1 MGVVKKRLEIKL
13 TGIIQGVGFRP
24 FVYRL
29 AEDLQLTGW
38 VNNSTTGVFMEVEG
52 IKTKLELFLQRLES
66 EKPKPAQIQSKQINW
81 LPAIGYTEFTIRPS
95 ISGKKTAITL
105 PDLSTCPECLIEI
118 FNPDNRRYRYPFTNC
133 TNCGPRYS
141 IIEGL
146 PYDRPSTTMRTFR
159 MCPQCQQEYNNP
171 LDRRFHAQPNA
182 CPVCGPQLELWD
194 KQGNPLVK
202 GDEALIQAVTGIKQ
216 GLIIAIKGLGGFQLV
231 VDACNATAVAQLR
244 QRKQR
249 PSKPFGVMYP
259 NLESVEEDCLVSEL
273 ERELL
278 RSPQAP
284 LVLLT
289 RHSTSSIAPNVAPNN
304 PDLGVMLPY
313 TPLHHLL
320 TADLGFP
327 IIATSGNLANEP
339 ICTTEE
345 EALQRLSGIADLFL
359 VHNRPISRPL
369 DDSVVR
375 IIAQRPVLLRRARG
389 YAPIPLKL
397 PKTGVKPKVLALG
410 AHLKNT
416 IAISIENQVFLSQHI
431 GDLDNEPSFKA
442 FERVID
448 TLQQL
453 YDFTPDIVACDC
465 HPDYVSSQYALQ
477 LGKPIITVQHH
488 QAHVLAAI
496 ADNQLWG
503 ESVLG
508 VAWDG
513 TGYGLDGTIWGG
525 EFFLVKGDSLNCQRI
540 ASFLRFPLP
549 GGDMAIKQPRRTLL
563 GLLHQL
569 NLDYDVGQYFSP
581 TELLTLK
588 QMLARK
594 LNTPLTSS
602 VGRLFDGVGLLLGLP
617 GVVSFEG
624 EAAIG
629 LEYLAR
635 KVNSAHP
642 YPFTLDNQI
651 VNWQP
656 TLMAILTDLQQGISP
671 HQIAAR
677 FHHTLAEIIVKIAQQ
692 VGEKRVILTGGCF
705 QNKYLSECTIS
716 KLDNAGFI
724 PYCHSL
730 VPPNDG
736 SIALGQAIAALNQY

>member
-1 MGVVKKRLEIKL
+1 MGVVKKRLKIKL
-13 TGIIQGVGFRP
+13 TGIVQGVGFRP

-29 AEDLQLTGW
+29 AQDLQLTGW
-38 VNNSTTGVFMEVEG
+38 VNNSTTGVFIEVEG
-52 IKTKLELFLQRLES
+52 LKTQLEVFLQRLES
-66 EKPKPAQIQSKQINW
+66 EKPTPAQIHTQEINW
-81 LPAIGYTEFTIRPS
+81 LPPRGYTDFIIRPS
-95 ISGKKTAITL
+95 VSGEKTAITL
-105 PDLSTCPECLIEI
+105 PDLSTCSECLIEI
-118 FNPDNRRYRYPFTNC
+118 FNLDNRRYRYPFTNC

-146 PYDRPSTTMRTFR
+146 PYDRPATTMRTFS

-194 KQGNPLVK
+194 KQGNLLAK
-202 GDEALIQAVTGIKQ
+202 ADEALIQAVTGIKQ

-231 VDACNATAVAQLR
+231 VNACNQTAVSQLR

-249 PSKPFGVMYP
+249 PTKPFGVMYP
-259 NLESVEEDCLVSEL
+259 NLESVEDDCLVSEL

-284 LVLLT
+284 LVLVT
-289 RHSTSSIAPNVAPNN
+289 RHTTSSIAANVAPDN
-304 PDLGVMLPY
+304 PDLGVMLPS

-339 ICTTEE
+339 ICTNEQ

-375 IIAQRPVLLRRARG
+375 VIAQRPVLLRRARG
-389 YAPIPLKL
+389 YAPLPLKL

-416 IAISIENQVFLSQHI
+416 IAISIEDQVFLSQHI

-442 FERVID
+442 FEQVID

-453 YDFTPDIVACDC
+453 YDFTPDLVACDC

-525 EFFLVKGDSLNCQRI
+525 EFFLVKGDSLGCERI

-569 NLDYDVGQYFSP
+569 NLDYDVQQYFSP

-602 VGRLFDGVGLLLGLP
+602 VGRLFDGVGLLLGSS

-624 EAAIG
+624 EAAMR

-635 KVNSAHP
+635 KVNFAHP
-642 YPFTLDNQI
+642 YPFTIDNQL

>member
-1 MGVVKKRLEIKL
+1 VGVVKKRLKIKL
-13 TGIIQGVGFRP
+13 TGIVQGVGFRP

-29 AEDLQLTGW
+29 AQDLQLTGW
-38 VNNSTTGVFMEVEG
+38 VNNSTTGVFIEVEG
-52 IKTKLELFLQRLES
+52 LKTQLEVFLQRLES
-66 EKPKPAQIQSKQINW
+66 EKPTPAQIHTQEINW
-81 LPAIGYTEFTIRPS
+81 LPPRGYTDFIIRPS
-95 ISGKKTAITL
+95 VSGEKTAITL
-105 PDLSTCPECLIEI
+105 PDLSTCSECLIEI
-118 FNPDNRRYRYPFTNC
+118 FNLDNRRYRYPFTNC

-146 PYDRPSTTMRTFR
+146 PYDRPATTMRTFS

-194 KQGNPLVK
+194 KQGNLLAK
-202 GDEALIQAVTGIKQ
+202 ADEALIQAVTGIKQ

-231 VDACNATAVAQLR
+231 VNACNQTAVSQLR

-249 PSKPFGVMYP
+249 PTKPFGVMYP
-259 NLESVEEDCLVSEL
+259 NLESVEDDCLVSEL

-284 LVLLT
+284 LVLVT
-289 RHSTSSIAPNVAPNN
+289 RHTTSSIAANVAPDN
-304 PDLGVMLPY
+304 PDLGVMLPS

-339 ICTTEE
+339 ICTNEQ

-375 IIAQRPVLLRRARG
+375 VIAQRPVLLRRARG
-389 YAPIPLKL
+389 YAPLPLKL

-416 IAISIENQVFLSQHI
+416 IAISIEDQVFLSQHI

-442 FERVID
+442 FEQVID

-453 YDFTPDIVACDC
+453 YDFTPDLVACDC

-525 EFFLVKGDSLNCQRI
+525 EFFLVKGDSLGCERI

-569 NLDYDVGQYFSP
+569 NLDYDVQQYFSP

-602 VGRLFDGVGLLLGLP
+602 VGRLFDGVGLLLGSS

-624 EAAIG
+624 EAAMR

-635 KVNSAHP
+635 KVNFAHP
-642 YPFTLDNQI
+642 YPFTIDNQL